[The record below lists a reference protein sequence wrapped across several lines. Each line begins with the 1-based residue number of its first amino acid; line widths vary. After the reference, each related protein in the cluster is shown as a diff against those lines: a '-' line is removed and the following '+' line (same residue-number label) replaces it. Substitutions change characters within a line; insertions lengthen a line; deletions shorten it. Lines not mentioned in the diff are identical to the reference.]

1 MVIDMASS
9 ITILKNKYALLSKAE
24 RAIADCVFND
34 PDTVALLSVA
44 ELADQAGVAPSTVVR
59 LCKNLGYSGFTQFK
73 IALSPPRREG
83 PVLMP
88 ALSKTDDDG
97 TIFQKVFAS
106 GVRTLQD
113 TLDMLDP
120 AVIRRV
126 TALLDGARS
135 ITFFGVG
142 TSASIAM
149 DAYYRFMRIGRPASF
164 ATDNHIMR
172 VAASQL
178 GADDV
183 AVALSHCGKTTDTVE
198 TLRLARQA
206 GAHTIA
212 LTSYADSPICV
223 YADEAL
229 VVYSDEI
236 LYPMEAVSAR
246 IAHIAVLDALCVC
259 LAARDYDAGLEHSRM
274 LQDLFRPLRQ
284 EKSNG

>member
-1 MVIDMASS
+1 
-9 ITILKNKYALLSKAE
+9 
-24 RAIADCVFND
+24 
-34 PDTVALLSVA
+34 
-44 ELADQAGVAPSTVVR
+44 
-59 LCKNLGYSGFTQFK
+59 
-73 IALSPPRREG
+73 
-83 PVLMP
+83 
-88 ALSKTDDDG
+88 
-97 TIFQKVFAS
+97 
-106 GVRTLQD
+106 
-113 TLDMLDP
+113 
-120 AVIRRV
+120 
-126 TALLDGARS
+126 
-135 ITFFGVG
+135 
-142 TSASIAM
+142 
-149 DAYYRFMRIGRPASF
+149 
-164 ATDNHIMR
+164 MR

-212 LTSYADSPICV
+212 LTSYADSPICA

-274 LQDLFRPLRQ
+274 LQDLFRHAAAG
-284 EKSNG
+284 EKQWVNGLCPPVGFFCSAPRPTPPFI